1 VTTSPY
7 GLSGADSL
15 PATAVALAAGSAPAP
30 PSAAATLPA
39 TGTFSCD
46 SERPRERL
54 RALGP
59 GGGWRCRSC
68 LRFWL
73 GVDRWGGRRSISRTL
88 SPVMWRGPC
97 SAWRGSMCR
106 RWNRCREWGGQR
118 PQVS

>member
-15 PATAVALAAGSAPAP
+15 PATAAALAAGSAPAP

-59 GGGWRCRSC
+59 GGADGVGAACDSGWE
-68 LRFWL
+68 WIV
-73 GVDRWGGRRSISRTL
+73 GEVGGRYRT
-88 SPVMWRGPC
+88 
-97 SAWRGSMCR
+97 
-106 RWNRCREWGGQR
+106 RCL
-118 PQVS
+118 P